1 MTEPSAGNSA
11 EQNDQNPS
19 AEEPAEAEDLAGA
32 EMPAAAEE
40 PGEVE
45 DPAEAVEPAAAA
57 EEPDAAEIPAEAEDP
72 AEAEEPAAAAEE
84 PAEAEDPAWAEMPAE
99 AEIAAEV
106 EEPAEA
112 EKPAEQSIGARA
124 PVKSLL
130 KDRGGKVRAGIGA
143 AAAVVLLGIA
153 AALLALLGRP
163 AVSVSSGEAL
173 VQVHLSGA
181 GTAVTDVSATSAGR
195 PVALSHQTT
204 GYVPVAALPQGE
216 TVQVRV
222 TAAPP
227 SWLHWL
233 LGSGVSTSATLRA
246 PSAAPTAR
254 VAVAAHPGRVTLGF
268 NRPVSVVDYK
278 AAGGTERVIR
288 LRRPSTTAEL
298 AVPDNQSGGALQ
310 VTAAAWPWERLA
322 ASPATVDWLQAPKDG
337 VPVAAA
343 VPAPGSSD
351 QGLDSPI
358 TLTFDEPVTKA
369 LGSTR
374 PRVSPHTAGTWTE
387 PNADTLVFTPR
398 GLGFGPGTAVSV
410 SFDHRVAV
418 VGGSSTSSVAL
429 AASGSYHFAV
439 TQVSVLRLQQIL
451 AQLHYLPLNFTPAPG
466 VHEPTTLAGE
476 VAALGSPLKGRFSW
490 RWQSTPAVLKSKW
503 QPGSP
508 TVIVKGAL
516 MAFMSAAD
524 SSAYNGYTADAA
536 TVSQLANALW
546 KPLLRAAA
554 ANKVDPQPYSYV
566 HVTKNLPET
575 LVLWEN
581 GKTVLTTPANT
592 GIASRPTADGTFP
605 VYVRY
610 TFNFMTGTNPD
621 GTKYDDPVY
630 WINYFNGGDAVH
642 GFVRGSYGWPQ
653 SLGCVEL
660 PIPTAHVAFNHLA
673 IGDLVTVAG

>member
-1 MTEPSAGNSA
+1 
-11 EQNDQNPS
+11 
-19 AEEPAEAEDLAGA
+19 
-32 EMPAAAEE
+32 
-40 PGEVE
+40 
-45 DPAEAVEPAAAA
+45 
-57 EEPDAAEIPAEAEDP
+57 
-72 AEAEEPAAAAEE
+72 
-84 PAEAEDPAWAEMPAE
+84 MPAE
-99 AEIAAEV
+99 A

-112 EKPAEQSIGARA
+112 EKPAEQGIGARA

-130 KDRGGKVRAGIGA
+130 KDRGWKVRAGIGA

-173 VQVHLSGA
+173 VQVQLSGV
-181 GTAVTDVSATSAGR
+181 GTAVTDVSATSAGQ

-204 GYVPVAALPQGE
+204 GYIPVAALPQGR
-216 TVQVRV
+216 TVHVRV

-278 AAGGTERVIR
+278 AAGGPERVIR
-288 LRRPSTTAEL
+288 LSRASTTAEL
-298 AVPDNQSGGALQ
+298 TVPENQSGGALQ
-310 VTAAAWPWERLA
+310 VAAAAWPWERLA
-322 ASPATVDWLQAPKDG
+322 VRPATVDWLQAPKDG

-343 VPAPGSSD
+343 VPAPASGN

-358 TLTFDEPVTKA
+358 TLTFDEPVAKA

-418 VGGSSTSSVAL
+418 VGGSATDSVAL

-451 AQLHYLPLNFTPAPG
+451 AQLHYLPLNFTPAAG
-466 VHEPTTLAGE
+466 VREPTTLAGE
-476 VAALGSPLKGRFSW
+476 VATLGSPLKGSFSW
-490 RWQSTPAVLKSKW
+490 RWHSTPAALKSKW

-516 MAFMSAAD
+516 MAFMSATD

-581 GKTVLTTPANT
+581 GKTVLTTPVNT